1 MNTNL
6 VLAYIEEGL
15 FHYHDGIFLVFALIF
30 IGVIGQRVYDEQPVK
45 PVIKRVV
52 VALFTTSIYIAVV
65 KIQLNIKDPIL
76 FVISPLVGFFGDTAV
91 SFLSSNKKSI
101 VDFCINLISTII
113 TSATKRSITKDGENN
128 EQQEKK

>member
-6 VLAYIEEGL
+6 VLLYEGL
-15 FHYHDGIFLVFALIF
+15 FHYYDGIFLVFALIF
-30 IGVIGQRVYDEQPVK
+30 IGVIGQRVYDEKPVK

-65 KIQLNIKDPIL
+65 KIQLNIKAPML

-101 VDFCINLISTII
+101 VDFCVNLISTII
-113 TSATKRSITKDGENN
+113 ISATKRSITKDGENN

>member
-15 FHYHDGIFLVFALIF
+15 FNYHDGIFLVFALIF

-45 PVIKRVV
+45 PVIKRVA

-76 FVISPLVGFFGDTAV
+76 FVISPLAGFFGDTAV

-101 VDFCINLISTII
+101 VDFCVNLISTII

>member
-6 VLAYIEEGL
+6 VLAYIGEGL
-15 FHYHDGIFLVFALIF
+15 FHYYDGIFLVFALIF

-45 PVIKRVV
+45 PVIKRVA

-65 KIQLNIKDPIL
+65 KIHLNIKAPML

-101 VDFCINLISTII
+101 VDFCVNLISTII

>member
-15 FHYHDGIFLVFALIF
+15 FHYYDGIFLVFALIF

-65 KIQLNIKDPIL
+65 KIHLNIKAPML

-91 SFLSSNKKSI
+91 SLLSSNKKSI
-101 VDFCINLISTII
+101 VDFCVNLISTII

>member
-6 VLAYIEEGL
+6 VLSYIEEGL
-15 FHYHDGIFLVFALIF
+15 FHYYDGIFLVFALIF
-30 IGVIGQRVYDEQPVK
+30 IGVIGQRVYDEKPVK

-65 KIQLNIKDPIL
+65 KIQLNIKAPML

-101 VDFCINLISTII
+101 VDFCVNLISTII
-113 TSATKRSITKDGENN
+113 TSSTKRSITKDGENN

>member
-6 VLAYIEEGL
+6 VLAYIEEWL

-45 PVIKRVV
+45 PIIKRVV

-76 FVISPLVGFFGDTAV
+76 FVMSPLVGFFGDTAV

-101 VDFCINLISTII
+101 VDFCVNLISTII

>member
-1 MNTNL
+1 MNINL

-45 PVIKRVV
+45 PIIKRVV

-101 VDFCINLISTII
+101 VDFCVNLISTII